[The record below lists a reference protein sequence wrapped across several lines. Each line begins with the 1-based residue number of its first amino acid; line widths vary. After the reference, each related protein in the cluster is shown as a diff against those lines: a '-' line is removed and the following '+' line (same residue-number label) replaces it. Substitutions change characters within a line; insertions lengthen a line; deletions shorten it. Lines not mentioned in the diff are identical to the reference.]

1 MEVIFDVI
9 YAACA
14 LSISYFICR
23 WLYRNTP
30 DKKEAKVEG
39 ALGLLTDAEKE
50 AARKT
55 TRMEKQMYNLLNYDG
70 SKASQVDLEDEE

>member
-1 MEVIFDVI
+1 MEIIFNVI
-9 YAACA
+9 YAACT

-23 WLYRNTP
+23 WLDRNTP
-30 DKKEAKVEG
+30 NKKEVKDEDS
-39 ALGLLTDAEKE
+39 LRLLTDAEKE

-70 SKASQVDLEDEE
+70 SKTSQVDLEDEE